1 MNVVVEKE
9 THRFRAVGFV
19 LTIIYGVDGS
29 DDCCHSVN
37 GMYILESGD
46 FDSWRVS
53 ASNSK

>member
-46 FDSWRVS
+46 FDS
-53 ASNSK
+53 

>member
-19 LTIIYGVDGS
+19 SLFGVDGC

-37 GMYILESGD
+37 GMYILE
-46 FDSWRVS
+46 
-53 ASNSK
+53 